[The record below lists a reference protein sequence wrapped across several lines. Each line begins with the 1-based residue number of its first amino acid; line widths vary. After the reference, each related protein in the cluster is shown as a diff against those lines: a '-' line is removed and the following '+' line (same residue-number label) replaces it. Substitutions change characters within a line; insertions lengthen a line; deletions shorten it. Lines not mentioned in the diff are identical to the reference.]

1 MAVAVEQ
8 SEVEM
13 VAVVLVLEQKLE
25 GNQKAHNF
33 ML

>member
-13 VAVVLVLEQKLE
+13 VVVVLEQKLE

>member
-1 MAVAVEQ
+1 MAVPVEQ

-13 VAVVLVLEQKLE
+13 VAVVLEQKLE